1 MRNFGFK
8 VSIIDAN
15 AENLSETKVYER
27 IKKINPKL
35 ITFVVYGQNVNAGT
49 TNMED
54 AVRVSNY
61 LKSTDPKLIISYV
74 GSYVQALPTKALKDE
89 KSIDFVF
96 TNEGV
101 YSLKNVLSLNEINE
115 SVEGIKGSHL
125 DMEEMLR

>member
-15 AENLSETKVYER
+15 AENLSETEVYER

-115 SVEGIKGSHL
+115 KTLDGIKGG
-125 DMEEMLR
+125 RI